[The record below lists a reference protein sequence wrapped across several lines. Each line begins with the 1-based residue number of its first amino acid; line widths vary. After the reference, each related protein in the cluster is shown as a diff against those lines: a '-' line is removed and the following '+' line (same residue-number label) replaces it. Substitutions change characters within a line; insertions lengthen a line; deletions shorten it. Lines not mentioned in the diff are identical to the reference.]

1 VNRLDRVSQS
11 DAFQKSLGKAALAP
25 VRYGADLITKPGE
38 TINRTFSGIGNMLD
52 RIGAGVNEQKATR
65 DSAPDSL
72 LGVSQARRE
81 LAVELNVDPYTDFA
95 PLAQKLEDISR
106 ASAMGG
112 LSVQAALAFVPGVGG
127 LAVSSTATVNN
138 VKDTLRDKTSAQV
151 VQQVRASL
159 AKLGVSP
166 DTVSQFVN
174 NRSYTPTDLLI
185 VTDGL
190 TRLNAA
196 NSEVFVA
203 NIAKADGRDLAV
215 FQRNRAVYLAD
226 QSAKLGTLTEFVLLG
241 DVPLNRASDGTV
253 VAAFPFDDVTW
264 PEIASRQ
271 FAAMAAAVRAAGS
284 PKKMVLAS
292 SAAITPLARSELSKL
307 GWTVVALK

>member
-1 VNRLDRVSQS
+1 
-11 DAFQKSLGKAALAP
+11 
-25 VRYGADLITKPGE
+25 
-38 TINRTFSGIGNMLD
+38 
-52 RIGAGVNEQKATR
+52 
-65 DSAPDSL
+65 
-72 LGVSQARRE
+72 
-81 LAVELNVDPYTDFA
+81 
-95 PLAQKLEDISR
+95 
-106 ASAMGG
+106 MGG

-138 VKDTLRDKTSAQV
+138 VRDTLRDKTSAQV
-151 VQQVRASL
+151 VQQVRAAL

-226 QSAKLGTLTEFVLLG
+226 QSAKLGDASPEFVLLG

-264 PEIASRQ
+264 TEIASRQ

-284 PKKMVLAS
+284 PKRPVLAS

-307 GWTVVALK
+307 GWTTSISLEVEFGLGMIFSGKPVPTLPDHALSSAERNRDLIGSERADISESASM